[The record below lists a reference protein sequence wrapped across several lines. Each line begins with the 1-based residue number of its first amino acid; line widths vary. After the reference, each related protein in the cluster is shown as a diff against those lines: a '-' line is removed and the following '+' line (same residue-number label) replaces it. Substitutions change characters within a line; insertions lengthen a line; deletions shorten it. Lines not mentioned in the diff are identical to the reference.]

1 MKSFLSS
8 NTLAHRLM
16 LASAGLLIGAN
27 GALPAEIV
35 GDAQMQARD
44 LLSGTVG
51 GQPRFADVSSA
62 IPTDDSYV
70 RYVDPQEQA
79 RELILGKHFADT
91 AHQATSLDSDS
102 ASDPDPMPAA
112 SIQSVRRVDNGG
124 QALAQRMIL
133 GGGV

>member
-8 NTLAHRLM
+8 NTLARLM

-27 GALPAEIV
+27 GALPAEVV
-35 GDAQMQARD
+35 GNAQMQARD

-62 IPTDDSYV
+62 ISTDDSHV
-70 RYVDPQEQA
+70 LYVDPQEQA
-79 RELILGKHFADT
+79 RELILVKHFGDT

-112 SIQSVRRVDNGG
+112 SIQSVRRVDIGG
-124 QALAQRMIL
+124 QALAQRMLL